1 MFDWLSGV
9 DVVALMLPMLLLLL
23 LLPLR
28 ALCVDGSS
36 NTKRKQRVCTRN
48 RTWLN

>member
-9 DVVALMLPMLLLLL
+9 DVVALMLLMLLLLL
-23 LLPLR
+23 LLK